1 MKDDEHDDEGKYKGH
16 VMEKNLETEGKA
28 KLSRAHR

>member
-1 MKDDEHDDEGKYKGH
+1 VYKRQDIYSYSLDLRG
-16 VMEKNLETEGKA
+16 EYAIISAGGKA